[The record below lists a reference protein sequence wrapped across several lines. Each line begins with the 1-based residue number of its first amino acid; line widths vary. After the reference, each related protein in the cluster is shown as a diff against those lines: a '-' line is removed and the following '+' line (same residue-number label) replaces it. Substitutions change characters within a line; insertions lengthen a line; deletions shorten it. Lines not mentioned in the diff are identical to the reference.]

1 MSLEEKGNEQFDAE
15 GVFDE
20 LPGGPEREDA
30 PAPEDHSPEGD
41 DPDAPFDPGD
51 QLEEE
56 EELFPEDEDASDPS
70 GKKQNSPA
78 PAPKEPEVDVAALQ
92 QEIAT
97 LNKRLHDT
105 QSAMHK
111 ATGEKAELQK
121 ELDSLKKKQ
130 ADEDD
135 WFSEDDKNRVTEL
148 EAALEKADKDLAAQ
162 DEQAKELARQ
172 KAVSEWD
179 AAAAP
184 VIKEHPDFNHV
195 MYEKLVPLLDP
206 QTGNP
211 QIRAAWE
218 ALEDKSPA
226 SQYAFAKKQLDILE
240 FQKDPEAYKKKLRE
254 GFSKKP
260 SDIGDEG
267 GEPIT
272 GKDGLDLLQSASGP
286 AANNRGSGDFL
297 DSVFGP
303 EG

>member
-15 GVFDE
+15 SVLDE
-20 LPGGPEREDA
+20 IQGGPEKEDA
-30 PAPEDHSPEGD
+30 PDTEGHSPEEV
-41 DPDAPFDPGD
+41 DPDAPLDLSD
-51 QLEEE
+51 EEE
-56 EELFPEDEDASDPS
+56 AFLPEDEDVSGAS
-70 GKKQNSPA
+70 GEKQNSPA
-78 PAPKEPEVDVAALQ
+78 PEPKAPEVDVAALQ

-97 LNKRLHDT
+97 LEKRLHDT

-130 ADEDD
+130 TDEDD

-148 EAALEKADKDLAAQ
+148 EEALEKADKDLAAQ
-162 DEQAKELARQ
+162 DEQVKGLAHQ
-172 KAVSEWD
+172 KAVAEWD

-184 VIKEHPDFNHV
+184 VIKEHPDFEHI

-211 QIRAAWE
+211 QVRAAWE

-226 SQYAFAKKQLDILE
+226 SQYAFAKKMLDVLE
-240 FQKDPEAYKKKLRE
+240 FQQDPEAYKKKLRRSFNE
-254 GFSKKP
+254 EP
-260 SDIGDEG
+260 SDFEDEEE
-267 GEPIT
+267 EPIT
-272 GKDGLDLLQSASGP
+272 GKEGLDLLQSASGP
-286 AANNRGSGDFL
+286 AANKRGSGDFL
-297 DSVFGP
+297 DAVFGP